1 MSRKL
6 KFFVLVLA
14 LFATSCGRKQNS
26 EPVFPEVTI
35 DTIEQADVDTIE
47 SKEIRFYEPLYDCDE
62 MSAHDTADTAALEL
76 ANRVVAMY
84 TSIDFSMADNV
95 WAWAEATDTVVQQ
108 YADDNCI
115 QYDTAVVDLH
125 QILER
130 LGYTI
135 ESQWSMNTYEDYMT
149 VIRTYDAVMAYKR
162 LINDL
167 TDMELKQLVRAE
179 YNAWFEWIDAEYFTF
194 VYGVHGND
202 RYTMLPLEYGEFH
215 SYHTENRLEALRV
228 ERDILTQGKT
238 YRQQG
243 QTVTVEQWNQWLD
256 EQGYQEDMSPDFN
269 MDEPTETDFPALIKD
284 KTERWL
290 AARHAVSA
298 YLGTKKAR
306 GQSYH
311 NLTADI
317 HACIIGTLNPPVE
330 MLQIID

>member
-1 MSRKL
+1 MSREL
-6 KFFVLVLA
+6 KILVIV
-14 LFATSCGRKQNS
+14 FAFLLTSCGQKQKS
-26 EPVFPEVTI
+26 QFISPEVTTN
-35 DTIEQADVDTIE
+35 TIGQVDVDTTE
-47 SKEIRFYEPLYDCDE
+47 NREIRFYNPICEYIE
-62 MSAHDTADTAALEL
+62 MTARDTAALEL
-76 ANRVVAMY
+76 ANRVVGMY
-84 TSIDFSMADNV
+84 TSIDYSVADNV
-95 WAWAEATDTVVQQ
+95 WTWAEATDTVVWQ
-108 YADDNCI
+108 YAEGNSI

-125 QILER
+125 QILAR
-130 LGYTI
+130 LGYAV

-162 LINDL
+162 LINDF

-243 QTVTVEQWNQWLD
+243 QIVTVEQWNQWLD
-256 EQGYQEDMSPDFN
+256 EQGYREDMSPDFN

-298 YLGTKKAR
+298 YLGTKKVR
-306 GQSYH
+306 GQSYD

-330 MLQIID
+330 MLEIIE